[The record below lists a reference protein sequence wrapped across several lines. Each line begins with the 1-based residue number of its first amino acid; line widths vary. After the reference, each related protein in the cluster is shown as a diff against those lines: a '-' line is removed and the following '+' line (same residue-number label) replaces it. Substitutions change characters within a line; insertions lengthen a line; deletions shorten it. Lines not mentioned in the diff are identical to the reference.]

1 VKRVSA
7 RGWLPLRGAAAGG
20 EGRRQGAGGDDGGSV
35 VQVAY
40 GDRLRR
46 DQVQRFLVSSCA
58 VIFLVFRVVMDDL
71 ELLDASQKLPALS
84 NGGGEIGFVVLH
96 ENTLKSVKKNSF
108 GRV

>member
-1 VKRVSA
+1 M
-7 RGWLPLRGAAAGG
+7 
-20 EGRRQGAGGDDGGSV
+20 
-35 VQVAY
+35 AY

>member
-1 VKRVSA
+1 
-7 RGWLPLRGAAAGG
+7 
-20 EGRRQGAGGDDGGSV
+20 
-35 VQVAY
+35 
-40 GDRLRR
+40 
-46 DQVQRFLVSSCA
+46 
-58 VIFLVFRVVMDDL
+58 MDDL